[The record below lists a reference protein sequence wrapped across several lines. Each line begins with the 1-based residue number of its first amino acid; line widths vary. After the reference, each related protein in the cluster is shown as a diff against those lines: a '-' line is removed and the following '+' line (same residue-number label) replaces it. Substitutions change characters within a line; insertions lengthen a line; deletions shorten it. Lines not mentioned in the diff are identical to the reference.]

1 MQYMLNKYVSEMNGG
16 VVVNRKW
23 EISKWKRQDIIGLRL
38 SKSAN
43 EETMAY
49 HKLGDVM
56 SN

>member
-1 MQYMLNKYVSEMNGG
+1 MNGG